1 MKFYRF
7 QVEPALRIIKVVE
20 MTSCGLKQSPF
31 FDISNLV
38 LSPSALLRVNS
49 SEGECE
55 RSGTRGVISN
65 ERERSR
71 FLVLLEMTL
80 VLLMK

>member
-7 QVEPALRIIKVVE
+7 HAEPALRIIEVVE
-20 MTSCGLKQSPF
+20 MTSCGLKRFPF

-49 SEGECE
+49 SEGTV
-55 RSGTRGVISN
+55 RDLKKKDFSWYS
-65 ERERSR
+65 
-71 FLVLLEMTL
+71 
-80 VLLMK
+80 K